1 MGSGSEFDV
10 EDALRQ
16 VADIHAQVARSSFFR
31 GYRSEI
37 AVGQAVLAFGTAAV
51 EWIYWASLDA
61 QAHAMIWLSV
71 AFVCALASLIDLALR
86 RRSLPRPS
94 IKLAALQLTPA
105 LVVGVSL
112 APLLWDQAELLPGLW
127 TTIFGLGLLSSA
139 PYLPG
144 HIRLLGL
151 FYLAA
156 GAVMAHAAGIGL
168 SSPWPMGLTFCGGQL
183 VAAAI
188 LREIQASPATPELQ
202 ATSHP
207 NSSDD

>member
-1 MGSGSEFDV
+1 MSAGSEFDV
-10 EDALRQ
+10 EDALRR

-31 GYRSEI
+31 GYRAEI
-37 AVGQAVLAFGTAAV
+37 AVGQAILAFGTASV
-51 EWIYWASLDA
+51 EWIYWAALDA
-61 QAHAMIWLSV
+61 QGHATIWLAV
-71 AFVCALASLIDLALR
+71 ALACALASLVDLALR
-86 RRSLPRPS
+86 RRSLPRAS
-94 IKLAALQLTPA
+94 TRLAALQLTPA
-105 LVVGVSL
+105 LAVGLAL
-112 APLLWDQAELLPGLW
+112 APLLWDRAELLPGIW
-127 TTIFGLGLLSSA
+127 TMLFGVGLLSSA

-188 LREIQASPATPELQ
+188 LREIQVSPAASQ
-202 ATSHP
+202 QQTSSPP
-207 NSSDD
+207 NTSDD